1 MAELVIQIQ
10 QANRCAD
17 RACTSTYCFIGNASA
32 RHVRLTPM
40 LFNLWAAAIVRLFRY
55 LFLHITDGQLVYQV
69 AKKPDVTITTP
80 PPPEDAKAFW
90 PLDQQNDD
98 MDDIAMLAA
107 RRRNASNK
115 PSSSV
120 TINNDFSGLATL
132 LQPFLA
138 STSREARPSTPG
150 PRPMQLFPLASPAK
164 PAQMTITEFCA
175 AFKLS
180 DALLQRLLPLEF
192 DGPHVLAFV
201 ENEILDQHLLLT
213 QRASLR
219 FAESEWKKGKTGL

>member
-1 MAELVIQIQ
+1 MQGIATHKEAPETERCGFSETTFRKKFVAQTIFETAVRR
-10 QANRCAD
+10 ANSRDTVNGD
-17 RACTSTYCFIGNASA
+17 RIE
-32 RHVRLTPM
+32 
-40 LFNLWAAAIVRLFRY
+40 
-55 LFLHITDGQLVYQV
+55 
-69 AKKPDVTITTP
+69 
-80 PPPEDAKAFW
+80 PPEDAKAFW
-90 PLDQQNDD
+90 SLDQQNDD
-98 MDDIAMLAA
+98 LAA
-107 RRRNASNK
+107 NK